1 MGNRFR
7 PYTRQEQI
15 PMNYHG
21 FITWFLLPLNILIL
35 FVAIVLAGVNPELGI
50 SIRVMLL
57 PVINLGVLGALLYGL
72 VKCKSFGWYGILL
85 MNTWKI
91 LANACELLVALNAYD
106 RLMAVEM
113 VVIHLLTGWYY
124 YRRKC
129 LFFPEPALDG
139 ASSSA
144 GELSIAEE
152 VNAQGAPVEAAREG
166 EEAAEEEAAFEGEIP
181 G

>member
-1 MGNRFR
+1 MSNRFR

-35 FVAIVLAGVNPELGI
+35 FIAIVLAGVNPELGI

-85 MNTWKI
+85 MNTWKV
-91 LANACELLVALNAYD
+91 LANACELPAALNSYD
-106 RLMAVEM
+106 QMLAFAMIVT
-113 VVIHLLTGWYY
+113 HLLTGWYY

-129 LFFPEPALDG
+129 LFFPQSPSDAKPHAAL
-139 ASSSA
+139 SMT
-144 GELSIAEE
+144 AEE
-152 VNAQGAPVEAAREG
+152 SSQGEVREEVCAQEGLPV
-166 EEAAEEEAAFEGEIP
+166 EGEIP